1 MKLPFQKNKHF
12 MLLNVMSLMY
22 NRVSYIKTNVKRQAG
37 ISALKQHIFSCQ
49 RAILKYIVANE
60 NITLF
65 QHQNSRIHAMT

>member
-1 MKLPFQKNKHF
+1 
-12 MLLNVMSLMY
+12 MLLMSLMY

-65 QHQNSRIHAMT
+65 QHQNSRIFERDTP